1 MLRELKTDK
10 FDLHYRSDIIDNTLL
25 WESHCHARLEMIAVI
40 DGSVSI
46 TLEGRDHKLSHG
58 EAIVIP
64 PLCYHAISAN
74 KKGSYE
80 RLTVLF
86 DQSAIPSVLRDSFST
101 GEIASCSLET
111 HILSELQRVCSVRE
125 KEYYLPLADSLM
137 IEALYE
143 LSSSSRAPSESKSD
157 DTLGEILSYIDLNL
171 SKMITL
177 DDIATHTSRSKSSV
191 CHIFEE
197 RMKISPKQYIL
208 QKKLALATQM
218 IRSGIPPTSAA
229 PRVGYDNYSNFYR
242 LYKKHCGH
250 SPTDDVPHKNR
261 SEEEI

>member
-1 MLRELKTDK
+1 MLQELKTDK
-10 FDLHYRSDIIDNTLL
+10 FNLHYRSDIIDSTLL
-25 WESHCHARLEMIAVI
+25 WESHCHAGLEMIAVI
-40 DGSVSI
+40 NGSVSI

-86 DQSAIPSVLRDSFST
+86 EESAIPSVLRDSFCS
-101 GEIASCSLET
+101 GEVASCQLEP
-111 HILSELQRVCSVRE
+111 HILSELQRVCAARE
-125 KEYYLPLADSLM
+125 QEYYSPLADSLM
-137 IEALYE
+137 TEALYE
-143 LSSSSRAPSESKSD
+143 LSSSSRTPSESKSD

-218 IRSGIPPTSAA
+218 IRSGVPPTSAA
-229 PRVGYDNYSNFYR
+229 IKVGYDNYSNFYR

-250 SPTDDVPHKNR
+250 APAEDIPKTMQ
-261 SEEEI
+261 